1 MLFIPTAFM
10 STTRSVSAVGSAM
23 AFRRRRATAISLAV
37 FGLLAAG
44 AGASTGSAQQTL
56 ADTAPRVTLPNTHV
70 HVLHSRVNGRTYLI
84 QVALPSAYV
93 SAGPGDVSRY
103 PSLYLLGMGLFPL
116 LYVHQQFDA
125 FRHPTRTILVGVSV
139 PADTLRKWYD
149 SEFDY
154 TAPLTA
160 ADSQYFKRTGLTPPL
175 GGGAPQFLR
184 VLKEE
189 IIPLINR
196 SYRTSGDRGIEG
208 GSLAGFF
215 VAYAML
221 EEPDLFT
228 RYAMVS
234 PSLWYPW
241 GREKGMILE
250 REPEFA
256 KQHPTFQRTV
266 YINVGSEENSTMI
279 AAAWQ
284 FVRQLCSSISNG
296 YYKGMDLG
304 AETIPGMGHGSPT
317 AIVRAL
323 AALYPADSTAVKP
336 GGGVMQDCR

>member
-1 MLFIPTAFM
+1 MTFRP
-10 STTRSVSAVGSAM
+10 
-23 AFRRRRATAISLAV
+23 RRRTAISLTA
-37 FGLLAAG
+37 FGLLAAV
-44 AGASTGSAQQTL
+44 AGASTAIAQQIP
-56 ADTAPRVTLPNTHV
+56 ADTAPPVTLPNTHV
-70 HVLHSRVNGRTYLI
+70 HVLHSRVNGRTYFI
-84 QVALPSAYV
+84 EVALPSAYV
-93 SAGPGDVSRY
+93 NSGPGGVSRY
-103 PSLYLLGMGLFPL
+103 PSLYLLDMGLFPL
-116 LYVHQQFDA
+116 LYVHQQFAA
-125 FRHPTRTILVGVSV
+125 FVHPTTTILVGVSV

-149 SEFDY
+149 RESDY

-160 ADSQYFKRTGLTPPL
+160 ADSQYFKRTGGTPPM

-189 IIPLINR
+189 IIPLVDR

-208 GSLAGFF
+208 VSLAGFF

-241 GREKGMILE
+241 GREKGIILE

-256 KQHPTFQRTV
+256 KRHPTFQKTV
-266 YINVGSEENSTMI
+266 YVNVGSEENSTLI
-279 AAAWQ
+279 ATGWQ
-284 FVRQLCSSISNG
+284 FVRQLCNSISNG

-304 AETIPGMGHGSPT
+304 AETIPGMPHGSPT

-323 AALYPADSTAVKP
+323 AALYPGDSTAAKP
-336 GGGVMQDCR
+336 GRGVMQDCR

>member
-1 MLFIPTAFM
+1 MLTAFI
-10 STTRSVSAVGSAM
+10 STTRSVCQVGSAM
-23 AFRRRRATAISLAV
+23 AFRRWSATAISLTV
-37 FGLLAAG
+37 FGLLAVG
-44 AGASTGSAQQTL
+44 VGASTGVAQQTR
-56 ADTAPRVTLPNTHV
+56 ADTAPPVTLANTHV
-70 HVLHSRVNGRTYLI
+70 HVLHSRVNGRTYRI
-84 QVALPSAYV
+84 DVALPSAYV
-93 SAGPGDVSRY
+93 SAGPRDVSRY
-103 PSLYLLGMGLFPL
+103 PSLYLLDMGLFPL
-116 LYVHQQFDA
+116 LYVHQQFAA

-139 PADTLRKWYD
+139 PADSLRKWD
-149 SEFDY
+149 DRESDY

-160 ADSQYFKRTGLTPPL
+160 ADSQYFKRTGMTPPL

-189 IIPLINR
+189 IIPLIDR

-208 GSLAGFF
+208 VSLAGFF

-221 EEPDLFT
+221 EEPDLFA

-256 KQHPTFQRTV
+256 KQHPTFHKVV
-266 YINVGSEENSTMI
+266 YVNVGSEENSSML
-279 AAAWQ
+279 AVAWQ
-284 FVRQLCSSISNG
+284 FVRQLCNSISNG
-296 YYKGMDLG
+296 YYKGVDLG
-304 AETIPGMGHGSPT
+304 AETIPDMPHGSPT
-317 AIVRAL
+317 ASVRAL

-336 GGGVMQDCR
+336 GRGVTQDCR